1 MIGFIV
7 GTVCLIGLIKVLRHG
22 RCGGGYGYGGR
33 CGGYGYGGGC
43 GRGACGGGFGGPF
56 GHHGHHG
63 HGPWGEGGGDPAR
76 WMLRGLFQRLDTTPG
91 QEKVILQAVE
101 TLREKGREGR
111 DAVRG
116 TGADVAKAFR
126 GERFDES
133 AMADA
138 FTRQDAALESA
149 QKGLFEALA
158 KVHEVLDERQRREL
172 ADMMERGLG
181 MWSRWGGGPYR
192 A

>member
-7 GTVCLIGLIKVLRHG
+7 GTVCLIGLLKTLRHG
-22 RCGGGYGYGGR
+22 HCHGGRFGGG
-33 CGGYGYGGGC
+33 
-43 GRGACGGGFGGPF
+43 CGGGFGG
-56 GHHGHHG
+56 GCGGGLCGGGRWGGRWGGHG
-63 HGPWGEGGGDPAR
+63 HGFRGEGGGDPMR
-76 WMLRGLFQRLDTTPG
+76 WMLRGLFERLDTTPG

-101 TLREKGREGR
+101 ALREKGREGR

-116 TGADVAKAFR
+116 TGTDVAKAFR

-149 QKGLFEALA
+149 QKALFEALA

>member
-7 GTVCLIGLIKVLRHG
+7 GTVCLIGLLKTLRRGYGG
-22 RCGGGYGYGGR
+22 RCGGGYGYGGGCSR
-33 CGGYGYGGGC
+33 GGGWGGHGGGWGGH
-43 GRGACGGGFGGPF
+43 GRGHQGR
-56 GHHGHHG
+56 
-63 HGPWGEGGGDPAR
+63 GPWGEGGGDPSR
-76 WMLRGLFQRLDTTPG
+76 WMLRGLFERLDTTPG

-116 TGADVAKAFR
+116 TGSDVAKAFR

-181 MWSRWGGGPYR
+181 MWSRWGAGPYR